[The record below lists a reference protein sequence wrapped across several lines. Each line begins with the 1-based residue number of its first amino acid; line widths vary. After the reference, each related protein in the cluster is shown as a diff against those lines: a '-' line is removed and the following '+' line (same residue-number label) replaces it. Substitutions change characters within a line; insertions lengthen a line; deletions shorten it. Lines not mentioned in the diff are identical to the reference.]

1 LTIIGRPEDRSKEPW
16 TVLRLIRWTSE
27 YFADKGIDTPR
38 LDAEVLLA
46 DMLNLSRVQLYL
58 NFDRPL
64 EADELAGFRERV
76 RRRAGREPVAYI
88 TRSKEFYSLD
98 LEVGPAVLIP
108 RPETELLV
116 EAAVRFAGRRWP
128 AAEKLRL
135 LDLGVGSGAV
145 TLALASELTRAE
157 IWAVDLS
164 AAALDVA
171 RRNARRHGLEG
182 RIKFLPGDLFE
193 ALADETVRF
202 HLMAANLPYVP
213 RTAWE
218 DMSPEVREYEPRL
231 SLDGGEDGLAVIRRA
246 VAQAGP
252 WLESGGLMLLEIWP
266 THGRKLRELAARHGY
281 NQVEIIKD
289 LAGRDRVAVLVKEEH
304 GG

>member
-1 LTIIGRPEDRSKEPW
+1 MTIIDRPEDRSKEVW

-27 YFADKGIDTPR
+27 YFTAKGIDTPR

-58 NFDRPL
+58 DFDRPL
-64 EADELAGFRERV
+64 QPDELAEFRERV
-76 RRRAGREPVAYI
+76 RRRAAREPVAYI
-88 TRSKEFYSLD
+88 TGSKEFYSLD

-116 EAAVRFAGRRWP
+116 EAAVRFVRQRWP
-128 AAEKLRL
+128 ADQKLRL

-145 TLALASELTRAE
+145 ALALAMELTQAE
-157 IWAVDLS
+157 IWAADLS
-164 AAALDVA
+164 EAALDVA

-182 RIKFLPGDLFE
+182 RIKFLQGDLFE
-193 ALADETVRF
+193 ALAEEGIRF
-202 HLMAANLPYVP
+202 HLITANLPYVP
-213 RTAWE
+213 QAAWAE
-218 DMSPEVREYEPRL
+218 MSPEARNYEPRL

-246 VAQAGP
+246 VAQAKAH
-252 WLESGGLMLLEIWP
+252 LEPGGLLVLEIWP
-266 THGRKLRELAARHGY
+266 THGQTLLELAARHGY

-289 LAGRDRVAVLVKEEH
+289 LAGRDRAALLVKEKGEE
-304 GG
+304 